1 MTKNELTKEMAEN
14 LGINQ
19 QEATRII
26 TAFIKTMIDGLD
38 RGETI
43 YLRGLGTFSKK
54 VITKGCN
61 IDINSGTPKR
71 KEFTYARIRFKMGVS
86 LKKKLSV

>member
-19 QEATRII
+19 QEATKII
-26 TAFIKTMIDGLD
+26 TAFIKTLVDGLD

-43 YLRGLGTFSKK
+43 YLRGLGTFSKR
-54 VITKGCN
+54 VVTKRCN
-61 IDINSGTPKR
+61 VDINSGEPKG
-71 KEFTYARIRFKMGVS
+71 KEFTYPRIRFKMGVS